1 MGEHGLL
8 QSDGQIEVGVESVV
22 LHPQFSSI
30 TSDYDVALLLLA
42 APGGDWALWDRV
54 SHSSE
59 FTINTEPVFPVFQVG
74 TICLPSSDVYQVESK
89 ETLLVTLSNFP
100 QCITAC
106 PGGLGP
112 QLH

>member
-1 MGEHGLL
+1 MGEHSLL

-54 SHSSE
+54 SHSTGRQAKLKFLSE
-59 FTINTEPVFPVFQVG
+59 GTTKYSLRKNLPLSTIKG
-74 TICLPSSDVYQVESK
+74 GAPSLLESA
-89 ETLLVTLSNFP
+89 P
-100 QCITAC
+100 C
-106 PGGLGP
+106 
-112 QLH
+112 